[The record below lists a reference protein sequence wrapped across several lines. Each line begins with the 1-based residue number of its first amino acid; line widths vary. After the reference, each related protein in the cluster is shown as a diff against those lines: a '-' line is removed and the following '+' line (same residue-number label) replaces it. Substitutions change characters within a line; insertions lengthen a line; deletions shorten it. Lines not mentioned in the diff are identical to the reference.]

1 MTSPYG
7 DARLC
12 AELST
17 EELEDTFFYPGS
29 QAVDRKPGPSATER
43 WDMAKEV
50 CIECPVFL
58 ACREEHWG
66 EEFGVWG
73 GTDQYERHLYRRRQQ
88 RLLARQDAAGRAALA
103 ATIHAERGSVEGW
116 RLSVIVRRTGLSAA
130 NVKILAAEHQAVLDA
145 EKQRK
150 AQERETARE
159 AVGWTGAE
167 GAERKVDGPK
177 GRHPWKGKIAA

>member
-1 MTSPYG
+1 VKSPYG

-17 EELEDTFFYPGS
+17 EELENTFHYPGS
-29 QAVDRKPGPSATER
+29 QTVGHKPGPVPAKH
-43 WDMAKEV
+43 WDMAKEI

-58 ACREEHWG
+58 ACRETSWG

-73 GTDQYERHLYRRRQQ
+73 GTDQYERYLYRRRQQ
-88 RLLARQDAAGRAALA
+88 RLLARQDEDQRAALA

-116 RLSVIVRRTGLSAA
+116 RLSVIVRRTGLSA
-130 NVKILAAEHQAVLDA
+130 NNIKILVAEHQAVLDA
-145 EKQRK
+145 EKQRR
-150 AQERETARE
+150 ALETETARE
-159 AVGWTGAE
+159 AVGWTSAE
-167 GAERKVDGPK
+167 GAEGKADGPK